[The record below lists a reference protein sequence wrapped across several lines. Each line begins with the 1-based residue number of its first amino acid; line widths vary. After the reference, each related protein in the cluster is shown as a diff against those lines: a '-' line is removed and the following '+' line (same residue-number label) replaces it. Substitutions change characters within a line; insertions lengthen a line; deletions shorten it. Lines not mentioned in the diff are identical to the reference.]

1 VPLPFPSEHE
11 IPLTRAQDLENI
23 ASTIDKA
30 LSSLDLHWKYDHTQ
44 RTGLG
49 SSVKNVWNRAYLRSK
64 QRKKQQ
70 EISLKTDTG
79 SKDEETDLE
88 GVPALTFKI
97 RMLDDKVLVRWMQGV
112 DTVLWESFC
121 GYLDRATRD
130 AANAG

>member
-1 VPLPFPSEHE
+1 M
-11 IPLTRAQDLENI
+11 
-23 ASTIDKA
+23 
-30 LSSLDLHWKYDHTQ
+30 
-44 RTGLG
+44 
-49 SSVKNVWNRAYLRSK
+49 KNVWNRAYLRSK